1 MAFFRDPF
9 GGINRSPSR
18 SIYGLSGGD
27 IIVPIDFVV
36 LTLTSGSL
44 SAFDPLLPSQ
54 LTGADIRLNGA
65 SVVGQV
71 HPTSNPSPISSVDPI
86 VRVSNSSA
94 ISFPSVTPTSTTDV
108 LLPNEPIM
116 FTNNLGRILGG
127 NLIDTTPQSGLPYLD
142 GSFTVEAFRVSLTS
156 GISNTDIGSMVIVS
170 RLGKSLGMLLG
181 YSSGTPIVYPA
192 YNI

>member
-1 MAFFRDPF
+1 MAFFRDPN
-9 GGINRSPSR
+9 GIDRSPSR
-18 SIYGLSGGD
+18 SVYGLSGGD

-44 SAFDPLLPSQ
+44 STFDPLLPSQ

-65 SVVGQV
+65 SVIGQV
-71 HPTSNPSPISSVDPI
+71 QPTSNPSPIGSVDPV

-94 ISFPSVTPTSTTDV
+94 ISFPSVTPISTTDV

-116 FTNNLGRILGG
+116 FTNNLGKILGG

-142 GSFTVEAFRVSLTS
+142 GTFTVDAFRVSFTS
-156 GISNTDIGSMVIVS
+156 GISNTDIGSMVIVN